1 MDTQI
6 VKRLSLSEA
15 GQLADHVA
23 AKSVFD
29 RELATLSENTRR
41 ARRAD
46 LATWATYLDAAQ
58 VDVTGCDFYGSP
70 LCWAG
75 VTSGLVSGFVQWM
88 LKNGYAINA
97 VNRKLSTV
105 KVFCAMAA
113 KAKVLD
119 AGELALIQSIK
130 QYQHGQGFELD
141 KQRTVKRIGAKKSV
155 AVDLDSDQAQKLKAL
170 PGDTPQAKRDRLM
183 LCLMLDQA
191 LRVSEIVILN
201 VADFNIKRRTFTFYR
216 PKVKATETHRL
227 TNATADA
234 LIDYLEADGAPEI
247 GRLIVGTTQH
257 GALTGEPMSERA
269 VTKRV
274 NWLGEEYLGIDN
286 LSAHDLRHSAATR
299 AARGGTGVNALMG
312 LGGWTSAAT
321 AMRYV
326 NKQKIANDGVKFEE

>member
-15 GQLADHVA
+15 GMLADHVA

-46 LATWATYLDAAQ
+46 LSTWQAYLDAAH
-58 VDVTGCDFYGSP
+58 VDTTGCDFYSSP
-70 LCWAG
+70 VCWAG
-75 VTSGLVSGFVQWM
+75 VTSGLVDGFVQWM
-88 LKNGYAINA
+88 LTQGFAINA

-105 KVFCAMAA
+105 KVFCATAA

-119 AGELALIQSIK
+119 AGELALIQSIT
-130 QYQHGQGFELD
+130 QYQHGQGVELD
-141 KQRTVKRIGAKKSV
+141 KQRPVTRKGAKKAV
-155 AVDLDSDQAQKLKAL
+155 AVDLDAQQAKELKGL

-191 LRVSEIVILN
+191 LRVSELVILN
-201 VADFNIKRRTFTFYR
+201 VADFNLKRRTFTFYR
-216 PKVKATETHRL
+216 PKTKQSETHRL
-227 TNATADA
+227 TNHTADA
-234 LIDYLEADGAPEI
+234 LIDYLECEGAPEI
-247 GRLIVGTTQH
+247 GRLIVGTTQR
-257 GALTGEPMSERA
+257 GTLTGEPMSERA

-274 NWLGEEYLGIDN
+274 NWLGKEYLGIDN

-326 NKQKIANDGVKFEE
+326 NKQRIANDGVKFEE